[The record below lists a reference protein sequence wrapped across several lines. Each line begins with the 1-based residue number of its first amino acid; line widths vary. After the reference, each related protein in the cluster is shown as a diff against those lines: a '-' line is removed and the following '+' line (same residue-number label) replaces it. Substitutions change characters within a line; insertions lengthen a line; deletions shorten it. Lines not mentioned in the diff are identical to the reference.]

1 MVGGTPVEGHP
12 CHTKA
17 ALELRDCKAAGGQD
31 GGDWVLFPLSPLQW
45 GLLGSGGL
53 WAKGRF
59 GKNTWGQQQHC
70 HNWTQEK
77 KKQGESFLKEATS
90 SWERA
95 ASRKGAEL
103 SLVMGVRKSRA
114 GFKQFSTEENNEC
127 LILSPANSR
136 EFSFWI
142 YNQSSVGYQGS
153 SSFSAKS
160 SSIYTKPSLRWGL
173 FLMTPGLN

>member
-1 MVGGTPVEGHP
+1 MPHKGCFGIEGLQSCRGSGWRGLGAFPPLTPSAG
-12 CHTKA
+12 A
-17 ALELRDCKAAGGQD
+17 A
-31 GGDWVLFPLSPLQW
+31 WVWWPLS
-45 GLLGSGGL
+45 
-53 WAKGRF
+53 
-59 GKNTWGQQQHC
+59 WGQIWQKHLGTATALSQLDPG
-70 HNWTQEK
+70 E

-160 SSIYTKPSLRWGL
+160 SSIYTKPSLCWGL